1 MKADPISH
9 EVPALSTRV
18 RLSPIVFF
26 MAYLNLT
33 VLLFAFGPW
42 DYHLQNPIEF
52 YAFLIAAHGALLAGY
67 LSAAFREPC
76 TYDNRWSIKRLVL
89 ISILVNLVL
98 LFPTSIYRTG
108 KWYPDVLAGMEN
120 PGLAYA
126 ISEDLRETGN
136 PLVEYIRFFAGPL
149 LFMALPLSIFYW
161 RSLHRRVRVL
171 AVASITGTVALFIAM
186 GTNKAIADTVLLVPW
201 VLTAAHL
208 SGVLHFS
215 KKQIMTIGIGSVMS
229 LLLFVAFFAET
240 MATRPGSVASTGVF
254 LSAGSSVDDDN
265 FLIRDLSPESKLGF
279 VGLDLYLTSGYYAL
293 SLALQEPWVPTLGVG
308 NSFFLTRQAARI
320 TGNHAIEGMS
330 YPARIEKYG
339 WDSVALW
346 SSIYPWL
353 ASDLSF
359 PGTVVAVFFI
369 GRLFAMSWLD
379 TLWGG
384 NPFAVVVFSLF
395 VIMLFYFPA
404 NNQVLQFG
412 EGLSA
417 FFVCIWL
424 WFSTRRNGTAGNP
437 QILRPAQS

>member
-1 MKADPISH
+1 MKPVPVRDEA
-9 EVPALSTRV
+9 PALSTRV
-18 RLSPIVFF
+18 RLLPIIFF
-26 MAYLNLT
+26 MVYLNLT
-33 VLLFAFGPW
+33 VLLFAVGPW
-42 DYHLQNPIEF
+42 DYHLQNPVEF

-76 TYDNRWSIKRLVL
+76 TYDHRWPIKRLIF
-89 ISILVNLVL
+89 ISIVVNLAL
-98 LFPTSIYRTG
+98 LIPTSLFRTG
-108 KWYPDVLAGMEN
+108 KWYPDILSGIEN

-136 PLVEYIRFFAGPL
+136 PVIEYIRFFAGPL

-161 RSLHRRVRVL
+161 RRLSNLVRTF
-171 AVASITGTVALFIAM
+171 AVISIAGTVALFIAM

-201 VLTAAHL
+201 VLTAARFA
-208 SGVLHFS
+208 GVLKFS
-215 KKQIMTIGIGSVMS
+215 KKQVLALGIASVVS
-229 LLLFVAFFAET
+229 LLLFVAFFAAT

-254 LSAGSSVDDDN
+254 NSAGSSVDDDN
-265 FLIRDLSPESKLGF
+265 FLIRDLSPETKIGF

-293 SLALQEPWVPTLGVG
+293 SLALQEPWVPTFGVG

-320 TGNHAIEGMS
+320 TGNHAIEEMS

-359 PGTVVAVFFI
+359 PGTIVAVFFV

-379 TLWGG
+379 TLRAA
-384 NPFAVVVFSLF
+384 NPFAVLVFSLF
-395 VIMLFYFPA
+395 IIMLFYFPA

-417 FFVCIWL
+417 FYVIIWM
-424 WFSTRRNGTAGNP
+424 WFSTRRKDVGVSSFDPLKEA
-437 QILRPAQS
+437 